1 MAGIQIPFDYS
12 KSPLNLYLDP
22 EVASVGLTEE
32 QLKESGVEYRVGEFP
47 LSVNGKAMTEGVT
60 EGFVKVLAEAK
71 YGEVVGV
78 HIIAPHATDMI
89 AEAVS
94 MMKLEGT
101 LEDIGTVVHAHPTI
115 SETIL
120 EASFKAADRPL
131 HI

>member
-1 MAGIQIPFDYS
+1 
-12 KSPLNLYLDP
+12 
-22 EVASVGLTEE
+22 
-32 QLKESGVEYRVGEFP
+32 
-47 LSVNGKAMTEGVT
+47 VNGKAMAEGVS

-78 HIIAPHATDMI
+78 HIVAPHATDMI

-94 MMKLEGT
+94 LLDLEST
-101 LEDIGTVVHAHPTI
+101 LEDVGAVIHAHPTI

-120 EASFKAADRPL
+120 EAGFRAADHPL